1 MAPRAVRMKR
11 VLIITYYWPPNG
23 GAGVYRWLK
32 FSKYLPEHGWQ
43 PVIYTPENP
52 ESVADDP
59 GLLRDVRADIE
70 VIKHPITEPFNLYK
84 RFTGRGRNEK
94 VQVGFLNEKKQ
105 GGWKEDLALWVRSNF
120 FIPDA
125 RVWWVRPS
133 IAFLK
138 NYLREHPVD
147 VIITT
152 GPPHSMH
159 LIGLGLKRA
168 LGVKWIADFRDPW
181 TDIDFYEQLS
191 LTRWADARHKRLE
204 RSVLRSA
211 DRVVTVSWHWA
222 EDLQRLGGRPVE
234 VITNGFDPHDV
245 PKPAEPVDDAY
256 SLVHIGSLSPSRNA
270 PELWRA
276 LRALCDGD
284 PAFAAKFKLR
294 FVGPVDH
301 TVAQSVADAGLGD
314 HLERIGRVDH
324 DEAMRHMQ
332 RARVL
337 LLLVNDTPNLM
348 GILPGKV
355 FEYLSVGRPI
365 LAIGPVKGDVARV
378 LADASHLV
386 IDRAGT
392 ISGQSRIKQVFNA
405 SPANTVDIYS
415 RRGLTMQVAEL
426 LGTVAEA

>member
-1 MAPRAVRMKR
+1 M
-11 VLIITYYWPPNG
+11 
-23 GAGVYRWLK
+23 
-32 FSKYLPEHGWQ
+32 
-43 PVIYTPENP
+43 
-52 ESVADDP
+52 
-59 GLLRDVRADIE
+59 
-70 VIKHPITEPFNLYK
+70 
-84 RFTGRGRNEK
+84 
-94 VQVGFLNEKKQ
+94 
-105 GGWKEDLALWVRSNF
+105 
-120 FIPDA
+120 
-125 RVWWVRPS
+125 
-133 IAFLK
+133 
-138 NYLREHPVD
+138 
-147 VIITT
+147 
-152 GPPHSMH
+152 
-159 LIGLGLKRA
+159 
-168 LGVKWIADFRDPW
+168 KWIADFRDPW
-181 TDIDFYEQLS
+181 TDIDFYKQLS

-204 RSVLRSA
+204 RSVLREA

-222 EDLQRLGGRPVE
+222 EDLQRLGGRPVA

-276 LRALCDGD
+276 LRALCDSD

-301 TVAQSVADAGLGD
+301 TIAQSVADAGLAD
-314 HLERIGRVDH
+314 HLERIGRVSH

-337 LLLVNDTPNLM
+337 LLLVNDTPNLL

-386 IDRAGT
+386 IDRAAVT
-392 ISGQSRIKQVFNA
+392 YAQSRIREIFTGLPG
-405 SPANTVDIYS
+405 STTEIYS
-415 RRGLTMQVAEL
+415 RRGLSGQVAEL
-426 LGTVAEA
+426 LVTLADA

>member
-1 MAPRAVRMKR
+1 M
-11 VLIITYYWPPNG
+11 
-23 GAGVYRWLK
+23 
-32 FSKYLPEHGWQ
+32 
-43 PVIYTPENP
+43 
-52 ESVADDP
+52 
-59 GLLRDVRADIE
+59 
-70 VIKHPITEPFNLYK
+70 
-84 RFTGRGRNEK
+84 
-94 VQVGFLNEKKQ
+94 
-105 GGWKEDLALWVRSNF
+105 
-120 FIPDA
+120 
-125 RVWWVRPS
+125 
-133 IAFLK
+133 
-138 NYLREHPVD
+138 
-147 VIITT
+147 
-152 GPPHSMH
+152 
-159 LIGLGLKRA
+159 
-168 LGVKWIADFRDPW
+168 
-181 TDIDFYEQLS
+181 
-191 LTRWADARHKRLE
+191 
-204 RSVLRSA
+204 
-211 DRVVTVSWHWA
+211 
-222 EDLQRLGGRPVE
+222 
-234 VITNGFDPHDV
+234 
-245 PKPAEPVDDAY
+245 
-256 SLVHIGSLSPSRNA
+256 
-270 PELWRA
+270 
-276 LRALCDGD
+276 
-284 PAFAAKFKLR
+284 
-294 FVGPVDH
+294 DH